1 MRIHVRFDEQFI
13 FPIDVPENI
22 SVLDFKKQL
31 LHQMRI
37 YRFLEGDYY
46 YIFYKGKTL
55 DENKRLS
62 DYDIKDSNEI
72 YVKNIY
78 IGRQDLE
85 NSNYTTYIDAI
96 NKRQN
101 IGKHY
106 YYKIKGSN
114 EGTVWGDLIF
124 TDDSNIAK
132 AAVLEGICKLGQEKI
147 VGIKM
152 IEGKSSYSCAN
163 KNGINSIT
171 YGSWPAS
178 YIFIYY

>member
-1 MRIHVRFDEQFI
+1 MRIHVRFDGQFI

-22 SVLDFKKQL
+22 SVLDFKNQL
-31 LHQMRI
+31 LLQMRI

-101 IGKHY
+101 IGKNY
-106 YYKIKGSN
+106 Y
-114 EGTVWGDLIF
+114 
-124 TDDSNIAK
+124 
-132 AAVLEGICKLGQEKI
+132 
-147 VGIKM
+147 
-152 IEGKSSYSCAN
+152 
-163 KNGINSIT
+163 
-171 YGSWPAS
+171 
-178 YIFIYY
+178 